1 MVTIC
6 SELKLAGVC
15 NQIQPDSEIGKDLV
29 IIFYVILHV
38 DRIYFLS
45 FCWSGHFE
53 DTRYNLVDRK
63 FSKLLIKLPDIV

>member
-1 MVTIC
+1 MKLSNTDLTSTNMVTIC

-45 FCWSGHFE
+45 FCWSGHSE
-53 DTRYNLVDRK
+53 DTIYNL
-63 FSKLLIKLPDIV
+63 FF